1 MAVSIRQFNRL
12 FFDDAKQERKELKK
26 KIITRKHPS
35 EFYYYSIIVITWLDR
50 AMDHTIRHAT
60 SPDHSQCTLYNLWLN
75 EPLLAQRA

>member
-35 EFYYYSIIVITWLDR
+35 EFYYYSIIVIAWLDR
-50 AMDHTIRHAT
+50 AMDHTIRHTT
-60 SPDHSQCTLYNLWLN
+60 SPESRPYPVVPYIQ
-75 EPLLAQRA
+75 PVVK